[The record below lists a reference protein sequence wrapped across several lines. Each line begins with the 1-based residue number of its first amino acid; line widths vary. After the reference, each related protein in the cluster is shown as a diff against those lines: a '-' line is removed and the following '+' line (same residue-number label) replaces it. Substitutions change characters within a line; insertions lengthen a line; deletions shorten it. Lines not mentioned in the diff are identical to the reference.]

1 MSDPECTDCGGTGL
15 TYQTERLCSCQTLL
29 QRLRQYEG
37 QSFETTACYNGLRDE
52 AAATIER
59 LTKDLDEA
67 RLQDSNQWRREYWKH
82 YNDLKARADSLAA
95 ELAKANERAA
105 AAVDDYNDVLAE
117 LAKAREALERA
128 GRALDMAAGFAER
141 GQYPVSAFEYRKAAS
156 DARAALPERNARAKL
171 SEDDVSRTAV
181 SDILCGR
188 RWAGSATPEPQT

>member
-1 MSDPECTDCGGTGL
+1 VEIEMSEPECTDCGGTGL

-59 LTKDLDEA
+59 LTKDLEEA

-82 YNDLKARADSLAA
+82 YNDLKARADSLA
-95 ELAKANERAA
+95 
-105 AAVDDYNDVLAE
+105 AE

-156 DARAALPERNARAKL
+156 DARAALP
-171 SEDDVSRTAV
+171 
-181 SDILCGR
+181 
-188 RWAGSATPEPQT
+188 ATPEPQP